1 MTENQSELQSSS
13 DGKADALVAVVLV
26 LVFVAAS
33 VFWISGQ

>member
-1 MTENQSELQSSS
+1 MTDQQTQLQSSS

-33 VFWISGQ
+33 IFWISGQ